1 MKVISLLVLA
11 STASAFVPGSAPIRT
26 WCVGFC
32 INITPRVG
40 WKEWCDMQSPIE
52 MMGYWK
58 DGRHFEQ
65 IAIAIENIYIIW
77 GSYLICVW
85 FCKRGEIMRNL
96 IICSLSS
103 TTYTHKL
110 LSHPFLQ
117 IWSEI
122 IINMWRNQY
131 VASPLMPNMLI
142 TRPPKRLTTIVLE
155 SRDRLILTVSQQ
167 ITPNGMMRRMDPC
180 LQNTQSLVIKQILNT
195 IWEIN

>member
-96 IICSLSS
+96 IILFSFFHNLHSQ
-103 TTYTHKL
+103 TTFT
-110 LSHPFLQ
+110 PFPPNM
-117 IWSEI
+117 IW
-122 IINMWRNQY
+122 NNNQY
-131 VASPLMPNMLI
+131 VTKSIRSVSLDAKHVNNKAAKKANHDRPRKSRPSDINRKPTNYPQWNDAEDGPMP
-142 TRPPKRLTTIVLE
+142 TEYTI
-155 SRDRLILTVSQQ
+155 SG
-167 ITPNGMMRRMDPC
+167 N
-180 LQNTQSLVIKQILNT
+180 
-195 IWEIN
+195 